1 MSEEHC
7 CHKSIDTKK
16 LAVSATL
23 HCLTGCVIG
32 ESLGLM
38 IGVTLGLNALSI
50 IILATTL
57 AFMTGFGLTLLP
69 AFQQGLNISETFQ
82 SVWLGEVLSIGT
94 MEIVMNTVDYHLG
107 GMTAG
112 SVLTWIFWFSLIVSV
127 IAGFLAAYPVNYW
140 MLKNNIK
147 QPCH

>member
-1 MSEEHC
+1 MTEEHC
-7 CHKSIDTKK
+7 CHKTVDTKK

-38 IGVTLGLNALSI
+38 IGVSLGLGAIQI

-57 AFMTGFGLTLLP
+57 AFLSGFGLTLFP
-69 AFQQGLNISETFQ
+69 AFKQGLNVTETFRA
-82 SVWLGEVLSIGT
+82 VWLGEVLSIGT
-94 MEIVMNTVDYHLG
+94 MEIVMNTVDYHMG
-107 GMTAG
+107 GMNAG
-112 SVLTWIFWFSLIVSV
+112 SVLAPIFWISLLLAV